1 MTNNKQQ
8 TEINAVEYLDK
19 VNQFA
24 KENNTDK
31 PRQQTAIEWLW
42 NQLPEILPFTVDTE
56 TAVKLQEAYQQAKQ
70 IEKEQIIQAI
80 LTGFSNWD
88 TELGSEQYYNE
99 TYGGGEQ

>member
-31 PRQQTAIEWLW
+31 PRQQTAVEWLW

-56 TAVKLQEAYQQAKQ
+56 TAVKLQQAYQQAKQ

>member
-8 TEINAVEYLDK
+8 TAVEI
-19 VNQFA
+19 F
-24 KENNTDK
+24 
-31 PRQQTAIEWLW
+31 W